1 MMAIRV
7 GLVALV
13 LLAGAG
19 GLLRRAAPAQACSAD
34 EQWDPVA
41 QSEVIVGG
49 RIEGYTPLPDRSRSG
64 MFIPV
69 RLEMRIDHVWKGTVS
84 PGAEIVD
91 RASFMLQP
99 VFTDKQEVRIAWA
112 GSGGACGALN
122 EDPSGQYA
130 VFGLFAAPDGS
141 LQTTSLR
148 TFYLSPRAYDPANVR
163 LVSQRIGLPVAGMGP
178 HGRSTGAVG
187 EAMLFAGA
195 ALCGLGLALRTRS
208 WMHPAGGQI

>member
-49 RIEGYTPLPDRSRSG
+49 RIEGYTPLPDRSPVG

-69 RLEMRIDHVWKGTVS
+69 RLEMRIDHVWKGS
-84 PGAEIVD
+84 LRPGTEIID
-91 RASFMLQP
+91 RASFRLQT
-99 VFTDKQEVRIAWA
+99 VFTDKEEIRIAWA
-112 GSGGACGALN
+112 GSASACGALN
-122 EDPSGQYA
+122 DDPSGQYA

-148 TFYLSPRAYDPANVR
+148 TFYLSPQPYDPATIAR
-163 LVSQRIGLPVAGMGP
+163 LSQRIAFPVAGAGEDT
-178 HGRSTGAVG
+178 TGARNLV
-187 EAMLFAGA
+187 EALLAGGA
-195 ALCGLGLALRTRS
+195 ALFVAGIVWRNRVR
-208 WMHPAGGQI
+208 PDRAGGQV